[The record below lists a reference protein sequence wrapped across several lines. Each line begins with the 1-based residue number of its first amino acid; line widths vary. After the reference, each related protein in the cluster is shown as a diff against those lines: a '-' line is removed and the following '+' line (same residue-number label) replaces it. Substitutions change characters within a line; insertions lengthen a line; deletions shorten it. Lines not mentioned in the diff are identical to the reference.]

1 MTSTISVHDGTQAQQ
16 LLQDTAFIAAWRRL
30 HANSAG
36 ATVFQSPEFVGVWY
50 SHYRDQ
56 FAPWLIMQRGTDGEL
71 LALLTLAH
79 DQRAGTLIVAG
90 GHQAEYQ
97 AWLARSDRSEG
108 FIAQAWHA
116 IRKRLPATTLTFHYL
131 PPTFPRGA
139 WMAAPLRGLIEPS
152 VRRRPLMQLLPERVE
167 ESLRKKSNKSKLNRL
182 AKLGEVR
189 LERLRSAQAL
199 DPWFDEI
206 VTHYDLRQGATHDSC
221 PFQTDAQKRAFH
233 LALAEH
239 PELLHVTVLSVGG
252 KFAAAHIGAITND
265 TVHLGVIAHSPL
277 YAEHSVGKLQL
288 LLLAR
293 HLAGEGF
300 KTFDLTPGDD
310 PWKERFADAHDDVIE
325 LRMYPNAMARV
336 RAMAPRQLLALAKRA
351 AGVVGITPDR
361 VRRWGAG
368 AHSADLATDVV
379 EWWTSKT
386 TVATKSVAT
395 LARNTIAHLL
405 LPPAKTSAHAR
416 RQFLSDASARLEN
429 GEHLYT
435 AACDGKLRYCAWG
448 KPSAAAQESAT
459 LLHDVQ
465 GFDDDVETLF
475 EQNLALLTAPLIV
488 EVPKG
493 ATNLAGVLNRLGF
506 ERSTNGLTTRS
517 A

>member
-1 MTSTISVHDGTQAQQ
+1 MSTSPGGSVHAPIRAFMFLT
-16 LLQDTAFIAAWRRL
+16 LLTFMENRGGANDLGMRVWIRERHDSLRVLAEQPKALRVYYEDLCDDTTATLARIHRFVGVEPQSLGGDFRADENHILGNSMRLDRVGAIVKSERWKTTLTAADLSRMD
-30 HANSAG
+30 AVA
-36 ATVFQSPEFVGVWY
+36 FQSPEFVGVWY

-252 KFAAAHIGAITND
+252 
-265 TVHLGVIAHSPL
+265 
-277 YAEHSVGKLQL
+277 
-288 LLLAR
+288 
-293 HLAGEGF
+293 
-300 KTFDLTPGDD
+300 
-310 PWKERFADAHDDVIE
+310 
-325 LRMYPNAMARV
+325 
-336 RAMAPRQLLALAKRA
+336 
-351 AGVVGITPDR
+351 
-361 VRRWGAG
+361 
-368 AHSADLATDVV
+368 
-379 EWWTSKT
+379 
-386 TVATKSVAT
+386 
-395 LARNTIAHLL
+395 
-405 LPPAKTSAHAR
+405 
-416 RQFLSDASARLEN
+416 
-429 GEHLYT
+429 
-435 AACDGKLRYCAWG
+435 
-448 KPSAAAQESAT
+448 
-459 LLHDVQ
+459 
-465 GFDDDVETLF
+465 
-475 EQNLALLTAPLIV
+475 
-488 EVPKG
+488 
-493 ATNLAGVLNRLGF
+493 
-506 ERSTNGLTTRS
+506 
-517 A
+517 